1 MGELINKIK
10 RAGKKIG
17 KNKTALAYIM
27 IITVLFMWGIA
38 PTLQKSLNDRYSA
51 GLRNVVTMG
60 ISAIALFLI
69 CLKKIKKINAS
80 YFKVAVPTGVF
91 MSIASLIQKIGLLYT
106 TPAKY
111 AFLENLSCVVV
122 PLILF
127 IVIKKKP
134 SLLTIIS
141 CILCLVGSFILG
153 GNFGQAGGFSL
164 GIGEILCALAGV
176 FYGVNIAFTGIKIK
190 KFDTS
195 LYLFIQLTTATIVGF
210 LCTLFLAYVPI
221 NGTVIEP
228 IKFSWDIDGLLLLLF
243 FALVCTVLCWLL
255 RTKAM
260 KYVNPT
266 AVSVIMPFS
275 SVIASVFS
283 IVVGMDVISY
293 ELAIGGLIVLVAAIL
308 SSVADVKYEQKNS

>member
-10 RAGKKIG
+10 RAGNKLG
-17 KNKTALAYIM
+17 KNKTVLAYIM
-27 IITVLFMWGIA
+27 IITVVFMWGITPA
-38 PTLQKSLNDRYSA
+38 MQKSLNDRYSA
-51 GLRNVVTMG
+51 GLRNVITMA
-60 ISAIALFLI
+60 ISTIALFLI
-69 CLKKIKKINAS
+69 CIKKIKKINAS

-127 IVIKKKP
+127 FFLKKKP

-141 CILCLVGSFILG
+141 CVLCLIGSFILG
-153 GNFGQAGGFSL
+153 GNFGSGAGFAFGV
-164 GIGEILCALAGV
+164 GEILCALAGV
-176 FYGVNIAFTGIKIK
+176 FYGVNIAFTGMKIK
-190 KFDTS
+190 KFDTA
-195 LYLFIQLTTATIVGF
+195 LYLLVQLATATIVGL

-221 NGTVIEP
+221 NGAPIEP
-228 IKFSWDIDGLLLLLF
+228 IKFSWDIDGLIYLLVL
-243 FALVCTVLCWLL
+243 ALVCTVLCWLL

-275 SVIASVFS
+275 SVIASVCS
-283 IVVGMDVISY
+283 IVLGMDVVSY
-293 ELAIGGLIVLVAAIL
+293 ELIVGGLIVLAAVIL
-308 SSVADVKYEQKNS
+308 SSIADVKYEKKN

>member
-10 RAGKKIG
+10 RAGRKLG

-27 IITVLFMWGIA
+27 IIIVLFTWGIA
-38 PTLQKSLNDRYSA
+38 PALQKSLNDRYSA
-51 GLRNVVTMG
+51 AFRSAITNL
-60 ISAIALFLI
+60 ISALALLI
-69 CLKKIKKINAS
+69 ICARKLNKLNGS
-80 YFKVAVPTGVF
+80 YFKVAVPTGIF
-91 MSIASLIQKIGLLYT
+91 LALGSLVQKIGLFYT

-127 IVIKKKP
+127 FVLRKKP
-134 SLLTIIS
+134 TLLTLIS

-153 GNFGQAGGFSL
+153 GNFGTSGFTF

-176 FYGVNIAFTGIKIK
+176 FYGINIAFTGMKIK
-190 KFDTS
+190 KFDTA
-195 LYLFIQLTTATIVGF
+195 LYLLIQLATSAVVGF
-210 LCTLFLAYVPI
+210 VCVVMFAIIPI
-221 NGTVIEP
+221 NGQPIEVIR
-228 IKFSWDIDGLLLLLF
+228 FSWEWDGIVALVF

-283 IVVGMDVISY
+283 IIIGMDVFTN
-293 ELAIGGLIVLVAAIL
+293 ELLVGGIIVLLAVIL
-308 SSVADVKYEQKNS
+308 SSIADVKEEKKQ